1 MNHAEMRLIERVHAA
16 LRERAAE
23 TRVDQLVVGLGYTAV
38 SLEDGGSGLAYT
50 WRGPGK
56 GCSHLTGLE
65 EAEGA
70 PAAGLL
76 DLLLSDDG
84 LERSVGLATANAVN
98 HARALGLPPDDGP
111 AGALIR
117 ELGIVRGTRVSM
129 VGHFAPV
136 ARVLTEVGVQLD
148 VVDDAKG
155 IGDRA
160 SFARRLDEWTEALVV
175 TSTTLLGG
183 TADELLGAVPDG
195 VRVGLLGPT
204 TPMLPEVFG
213 GTPVALLCGMVPQDV
228 QALLR
233 AVRHGAGT
241 RQFQRHCRKVYCRVA
256 SGVGDRGR
264 A

>member
-1 MNHAEMRLIERVHAA
+1 MNHAEMPLIERVHAA

-50 WRGPGK
+50 WRGRGA

-160 SFARRLDEWTEALVV
+160 SFARRL
-175 TSTTLLGG
+175 
-183 TADELLGAVPDG
+183 
-195 VRVGLLGPT
+195 
-204 TPMLPEVFG
+204 
-213 GTPVALLCGMVPQDV
+213 
-228 QALLR
+228 
-233 AVRHGAGT
+233 
-241 RQFQRHCRKVYCRVA
+241 
-256 SGVGDRGR
+256 
-264 A
+264 